1 MTKRQTLVR
10 YVLFALLGAAV
21 TAGLDAT
28 VVAAGLGPV
37 AWLIDV
43 AFASALI
50 LFTFATFSPNAPLF
64 GRVIDG
70 AGVHEPVVAITFDDG
85 PSPDTTPRILDA
97 LRAADARATFFIL
110 GRHAE
115 QHPEIV
121 HRIAR
126 EGHELANHTYSHG
139 ILVFASQRDI
149 TRGAAAH
156 APDAARVGRAP
167 AAPVPGSARLPQ
179 PRTSC
184 ASLAG
189 SATASSAGRRASSTP
204 PDRAPT

>member
-1 MTKRQTLVR
+1 LTKRQTLVR
-10 YVLFALLGAAV
+10 YVLFAVLGAAV

-70 AGVHEPVVAITFDDG
+70 AGVHEPMVAITFDDG
-85 PSPDTTPRILDA
+85 PSPDTTPRVLDA

-115 QHPEIV
+115 Q
-121 HRIAR
+121 R
-126 EGHELANHTYSHG
+126 EQHVPHQDLPLRHLRLS
-139 ILVFASQRDI
+139 
-149 TRGAAAH
+149 
-156 APDAARVGRAP
+156 AARA
-167 AAPVPGSARLPQ
+167 
-179 PRTSC
+179 
-184 ASLAG
+184 
-189 SATASSAGRRASSTP
+189 
-204 PDRAPT
+204 